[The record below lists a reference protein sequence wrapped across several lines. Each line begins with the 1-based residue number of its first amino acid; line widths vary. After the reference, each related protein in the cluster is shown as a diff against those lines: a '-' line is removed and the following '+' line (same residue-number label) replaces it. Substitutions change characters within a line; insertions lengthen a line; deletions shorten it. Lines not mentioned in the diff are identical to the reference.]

1 MVTGPT
7 RRATRRVHWS
17 AVLGLLPLVL
27 LPATADAHAV
37 LVRAVPPPR
46 ATLRMAPPRAQLWFS
61 ERLEPAYSTASIWS
75 ERVEVAAGKTAVSVD
90 EPRLL
95 SIELPPLPSGAY
107 TVRYR
112 VLSVDGHVVVGAYSF
127 TVAGGTARR

>member
-7 RRATRRVHWS
+7 RRVCWS
-17 AVLGLLPLVL
+17 AVLGLLALVL
-27 LPATADAHAV
+27 LPAIADAHAV

-46 ATLRMAPPRAQLWFS
+46 ATLRVPPPRAQLWFS
-61 ERLEPAYSTASIWS
+61 ERLEPAYSTVSIWN
-75 ERVEVAAGKTAVSVD
+75 EHAEVAAGKMAVSVD

-95 SIELPPLPSGAY
+95 SIELPSLPSGAY

-127 TVAGGTARR
+127 TVAGGTAGR